1 MDQARFVLDAAIAI
15 LEVVKVTLVVGLAAL
30 EAVTKFLLTGIIN
43 IKEIGFDVR
52 LELFSHGRL
61 SAYIVVGFFGQPPDR
76 YSVTIP
82 IFNPFALVGDLA
94 KKGYSRLRKEEEE
107 HGRKKQSAYVSLS
120 CVYRTIIM
128 HRVQVD
134 VFCMCLELYA
144 QCVHACV
151 CFTRCVH
158 THTHVCVMCAHAGA
172 FVQLGV
178 HSVCVH
184 ASVLEC
190 VYTCLHVPVML
201 ECIRKEL
208 LGYINKVEILHSPSP
223 EFHNIVPSIF

>member
-1 MDQARFVLDAAIAI
+1 MWGVCVWPCLEWSNCCFRIPDPICVLYNAGCVIIRAVVEIALAIAELALIVAEGVLLAVEGVVRGLQIVVDQARFVLDAAIAI

-94 KKGYSRLRKEEEE
+94 KRAIPGLEKKKRSMG
-107 HGRKKQSAYVSLS
+107 GR
-120 CVYRTIIM
+120 
-128 HRVQVD
+128 
-134 VFCMCLELYA
+134 
-144 QCVHACV
+144 
-151 CFTRCVH
+151 
-158 THTHVCVMCAHAGA
+158 
-172 FVQLGV
+172 
-178 HSVCVH
+178 
-184 ASVLEC
+184 
-190 VYTCLHVPVML
+190 
-201 ECIRKEL
+201 
-208 LGYINKVEILHSPSP
+208 NKVLM
-223 EFHNIVPSIF
+223 